1 MIGRLL
7 RSYRKSKEAEEER
20 KQLLAGLPYCP
31 RCGKDARTGC
41 IVCRGETSP
50 EARKANILAFRKRQ
64 EFADRE
70 VMALVGHL
78 RFASPVV
85 QAEFLNVLRGL
96 LAADFA
102 EANKGKW
109 TGDVALGL
117 GVGNL
122 FNSITGD

>member
-7 RSYRKSKEAEEER
+7 RSYRKSKAAEEER
-20 KQLLAGLPYCP
+20 KQLLAELTDCP
-31 RCGKDARTGC
+31 KCGKEAKVSC
-41 IVCRGETSP
+41 IVCKGETSP
-50 EARKANILAFRKRQ
+50 EARQANILAFRKRQ

-70 VMALVGHL
+70 VMALVGQL
-78 RFASPVV
+78 RFASPAV
-85 QAEFLNVLRGL
+85 QTELRNVLRGV
-96 LAADFA
+96 LAKDFA

-122 FNSITGD
+122 FNSIQDP